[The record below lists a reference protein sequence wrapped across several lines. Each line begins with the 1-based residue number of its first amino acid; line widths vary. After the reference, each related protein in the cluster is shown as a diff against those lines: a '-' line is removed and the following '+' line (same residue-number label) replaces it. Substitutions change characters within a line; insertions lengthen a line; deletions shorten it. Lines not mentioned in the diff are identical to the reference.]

1 MNKHEF
7 TQKSEQLNSDIRK
20 LKIGQLEE
28 SKKQEGIK
36 LKTAINNTTIT
47 EINYQISGVNVKE
60 TGVKLEIANE
70 RLLQSTDQLNNDRAT
85 SILKR
90 ENMLLNANRLSAT
103 NQKLSTE
110 LEQLKTE
117 TNLALG
123 DLATP

>member
-110 LEQLKTE
+110 LEQLKAE

-123 DLATP
+123 DLAKP

>member
-36 LKTAINNTTIT
+36 LKTAINNTTIAG
-47 EINYQISGVNVKE
+47 INNQISQVNIKDTNVKLQIVE
-60 TGVKLEIANE
+60 EKLIQN
-70 RLLQSTDQLNNDRAT
+70 TDELNNQKAL
-85 SILKR
+85 SVLGR
-90 ENMLLNANRLSAT
+90 ETKLLTANKITLT
-103 NQKLSTE
+103 NQKLSIE
-110 LEQLKTE
+110 LEELKAE

-123 DLATP
+123 L

>member
-7 TQKSEQLNSDIRK
+7 TQQSEKINSNIRE
-20 LKIGQLEE
+20 LKIKQLQE
-28 SKKQEGIK
+28 SEKQEGIK

-47 EINYQISGVNVKE
+47 EINYQISGVNIKD
-60 TGVKLEIANE
+60 TSVKLEIANE

-90 ENMLLNANRLSAT
+90 ENMLLNANKLSAT

-110 LEQLKTE
+110 LEQLKAE

-123 DLATP
+123 DLAKP